1 MSIKRVWKVR
11 IDGEMVSIK
20 RSDVE
25 NYLNHSHGMSGI
37 RSLGPVNGDW
47 RMIDAIAEGGREYFG
62 L

>member
-37 RSLGPVNGDW
+37 DV
-47 RMIDAIAEGGREYFG
+47 
-62 L
+62 

>member
-1 MSIKRVWKVR
+1 MSTKRVWKVR

-25 NYLNHSHGMSGI
+25 NYFSHSHGMSGV
-37 RSLGPVNGDW
+37 RSLGSVSGDW
-47 RMIDAIAEGGREYFG
+47 RMIDAIAQGGREYFG